1 MDKKRYGE
9 LPYEK
14 FLQKGAESLT
24 DAELLAILLRTG
36 PDPGPNAPQAHLDCP
51 ALALAEQVLALPSG
65 SRSGLAGL
73 PFLSPAQLTKVR
85 GIGEV
90 KAVRLCCVAELARR
104 LSLGCRTQLP
114 AFPDPA
120 AAASYCRPLFEG
132 EDGAVERVI
141 LLLLDSKGRLIREKI
156 LAVGTVN
163 SAPVSPREV
172 FLQALKYQAVHF
184 ILLHNHPSQ
193 DVTPS
198 REDAE
203 ITERLARLGNLMQ
216 LTLLDHIIVGGAN
229 YFSFREAGLL

>member
-104 LSLGCRTQLP
+104 LSLSCRTQLP

>member
-51 ALALAEQVLALPSG
+51 ALALAEQVLALPRG

-104 LSLGCRTQLP
+104 LSLSCRTQLP

-216 LTLLDHIIVGGAN
+216 LTLCLPFPGCQWI
-229 YFSFREAGLL
+229 F

>member
-51 ALALAEQVLALPSG
+51 ALALAEQVLALPRG

-104 LSLGCRTQLP
+104 LSLSCRTQLP

>member
-51 ALALAEQVLALPSG
+51 ALALAEQVLALPRG

-104 LSLGCRTQLP
+104 LSLSCRTQLP
-114 AFPDPA
+114 AFADPA